1 MTKNEIINLFKK
13 LNLKPIQNCFI
24 NKEKKQLCGCLM
36 TALYI
41 KENGVPRMSRNV
53 SNKIKEWAKKK
64 FGDKRAWEM
73 IGAFDSPYSGNTYPS
88 IRAAAKQLFAE

>member
-13 LNLKPIQNCFI
+13 LNLKPVQSCFI
-24 NKEKKQLCGCLM
+24 TKEDKQLCGCLM

-41 KENGVPRMSRNV
+41 KDNGVPRLSQNV
-53 SNKIKEWAKKK
+53 VEKINDWATKK
-64 FGDKRAWEM
+64 FGDKTWDM
-73 IGAFDSPYSGNTYPS
+73 IAAFDFPNNGRSYPS